1 MSLFDKIIAGQVQV
15 TNLDA
20 TEANTETVVEG
31 FEDVAGDEGVSEE
44 VIETT
49 ENSAGEET
57 VTESEELN
65 TELLDTQEDAEEV
78 ADVEEEV
85 EEAQEAAVAT
95 ESFLANLFAAKM
107 TGGLTE
113 VHCEL
118 AHEHVNYISGRLGV
132 PAEHVPALDYS
143 TESFATVGGV
153 SMNTEGAIE
162 SVKNFFLKILDGI
175 LKGIAWI
182 MDKGAQLV
190 SKLFN
195 NFEKMKS
202 YAAKVKEKLDKAT
215 AAPKEKSY
223 KSHGGA
229 LSLYINGKLST
240 PSECVAAMQ
249 AVADEI
255 AKRWTVQKIGSF
267 GEKIGQATLQ
277 TVEEIEKDVDGGMK
291 YAELNNN
298 KSGASKDDHTASAD
312 MVVRRTLGASAEEV
326 WKTLPFVGGTPV
338 SSQEAAR
345 AGVKLKQSEKCFV
358 SRALPRNKV
367 GVTVVGTSTN
377 DAGEKGH
384 SGRIYSRITN
394 YKVAEKSGDVQIPV
408 QSRADL
414 QAAVAGIE
422 KLLGQ
427 MQQIKKLI
435 DATKPVAGKL
445 KTVIWKLRTKYV
457 AISKKAREGRGFMA
471 NIRATRV
478 SIMYINDL
486 IGLLREPGTSFSTYV
501 LFEVKGLLDVISK
514 QADLMAPSKDD

>member
-31 FEDVAGDEGVSEE
+31 FEDVAGDEGVSE
-44 VIETT
+44 TT

-78 ADVEEEV
+78 AGVEEEV
-85 EEAQEAAVAT
+85 AEAEEAAVAT
-95 ESFLANLFAAKM
+95 EAFLGNLFAAKL

-132 PAEHVPALDYS
+132 PTEHVPALDFS
-143 TESFATVGGV
+143 SESFATLGGV
-153 SMNTEGAIE
+153 TMNTEGAIE

-202 YAAKVKEKLDKAT
+202 YAAKVKEKLAKAT
-215 AAPKEKSY
+215 GTPEESSY

-240 PSECVAAMQ
+240 PGQCVAAMQ
-249 AVADEI
+249 SVADEI
-255 AKRWTVQKIGSF
+255 AKRWSTS
-267 GEKIGQATLQ
+267 KIGQEGAAVSEATLKE
-277 TVEEIEKDVDGGMK
+277 VEQIEKNVDRADAYSEKFKTETG
-291 YAELNNN
+291 AAQHEHV
-298 KSGASKDDHTASAD
+298 KSAGIVFA
-312 MVVRRTLGASAEEV
+312 RTVGKTINGILGS
-326 WKTLPFVGGTPV
+326 LPFASGTKV
-338 SSQEAAR
+338 SSQEAKR
-345 AGVKLKQSEKCFV
+345 AGVTLKTSESCYL
-358 SRALPRNKV
+358 STHLPRNKV
-367 GVTVVGTSTN
+367 GVTVIGNSDDN
-377 DAGEKGH
+377 DGAKGN
-384 SGRIYSRITN
+384 SFRIYSRINN
-394 YKVAEKSGDVQIPV
+394 YKVAEKSGDVSIPV
-408 QSRADL
+408 QKQADL
-414 QAAVAGIE
+414 LAAVAGIE
-422 KLLGQ
+422 KLLNQ

-435 DATKPVAGKL
+435 DAAKPAAGKL
-445 KTVIWKLRTKYV
+445 KNVIWKLRTKYV

-471 NIRATRV
+471 NIRATRT
-478 SIMYINDL
+478 SIMIVNDM

-514 QADLMAPSKDD
+514 QADLLTPKESD

>member
-95 ESFLANLFAAKM
+95 EAFLANLFGAQM

-143 TESFATVGGV
+143 SESFATLGGV

-202 YAAKVKEKLDKAT
+202 YAAKVKEKLAKAT
-215 AAPKEKSY
+215 GTPEESTY

-229 LSLYINGKLST
+229 LSLYIDGKLST
-240 PSECVAAMQ
+240 PGQCVAAMQ
-249 AVADEI
+249 SVADEI
-255 AKRWTVQKIGSF
+255 AKRWSTS
-267 GEKIGQATLQ
+267 KIGQEGAAVGEATLKE
-277 TVEEIEKDVDGGMK
+277 VEQIEKNVDRADVYSEKFKTETGATQHEHVKSAGMVFARTVGK
-291 YAELNNN
+291 TINSILGSMPFT
-298 KSGASKDDHTASAD
+298 SGTK
-312 MVVRRTLGASAEEV
+312 
-326 WKTLPFVGGTPV
+326 V
-338 SSQEAAR
+338 SSQEAKR
-345 AGVKLKQSEKCFV
+345 AGVTLKTSESCYL
-358 SRALPRNKV
+358 STHLPRNKV
-367 GVTVVGTSTN
+367 GVTIIGNSDDN
-377 DAGEKGH
+377 SGAKGN
-384 SGRIYSRITN
+384 SMRVYSRINN
-394 YKVAEKSGDVQIPV
+394 YKVAEKSGDVNIPI
-408 QSRADL
+408 QKQADL
-414 QAAVAGIE
+414 LAAVAGIE
-422 KLLGQ
+422 KLLNQ

-435 DATKPVAGKL
+435 DAAKPAAGKL
-445 KTVIWKLRTKYV
+445 KNVIWKLRTKYV

-478 SIMYINDL
+478 AIMLVNDM
-486 IGLLREPGTSFSTYV
+486 IGMLREPGTSFSTYV

-514 QADLMAPSKDD
+514 QADLLTPKESD

>member
-20 TEANTETVVEG
+20 TEANVEGVVEG
-31 FEDVAGDEGVSEE
+31 FEDVAGEDEAPEE
-44 VIETT
+44 TIETT

-65 TELLDTQEDAEEV
+65 TELLDTADDAEEV
-78 ADVEEEV
+78 ANVEEEV
-85 EEAQEAAVAT
+85 AEAEEAAVAT

-118 AHEHVNYISGRLGV
+118 AHEHVSYISGRLGV
-132 PAEHVPALDYS
+132 PAEHVPALDFS

-153 SMNTEGAIE
+153 TMSTEGAIE

-202 YAAKVKEKLDKAT
+202 YAAKVKEKLAKAT
-215 AAPKEKSY
+215 GTPEESTY

-240 PSECVAAMQ
+240 PGQCVAAMQ
-249 AVADEI
+249 SVADEI
-255 AKRWTVQKIGSF
+255 AKRWSTS
-267 GEKIGQATLQ
+267 KIGQEGAAVGEATLKE
-277 TVEEIEKDVDGGMK
+277 VEQIEKNVDRADAYSEK
-291 YAELNNN
+291 YKTETGAAQHEHV
-298 KSGASKDDHTASAD
+298 KSAGIVFA
-312 MVVRRTLGASAEEV
+312 RTVGKTVNSILGSM
-326 WKTLPFVGGTPV
+326 PFTSGTKV
-338 SSQEAAR
+338 SSQEAKR
-345 AGVKLKQSEKCFV
+345 AGVTLKTSESCYL
-358 SRALPRNKV
+358 STHLPRNKV
-367 GVTVVGTSTN
+367 GVTVIGNSDDN
-377 DAGEKGH
+377 SGAKGN
-384 SGRIYSRITN
+384 SMRVYSRINN
-394 YKVAEKSGDVQIPV
+394 YKVAEKSGDVNIPI
-408 QSRADL
+408 QKQADL
-414 QAAVAGIE
+414 LAAVAGIE
-422 KLLGQ
+422 KLLNQ
-427 MQQIKKLI
+427 MQQIKKLM
-435 DATKPVAGKL
+435 DAAKPAAGKL
-445 KTVIWKLRTKYV
+445 KNVIWKLRTKYV

-478 SIMYINDL
+478 SIMLVNDM
-486 IGLLREPGTSFSTYV
+486 IGMLREPGTSFSTYV

-514 QADLMAPSKDD
+514 QADLLTPKDAE

>member
-65 TELLDTQEDAEEV
+65 TELLDTADDAEEV
-78 ADVEEEV
+78 AEVEEEV
-85 EEAQEAAVAT
+85 AEAEEAAVAT

-118 AHEHVNYISGRLGV
+118 AHEHVSYISGRLGV
-132 PAEHVPALDYS
+132 PAEHVPALDFS

-202 YAAKVKEKLDKAT
+202 YAAKVKEKLAKAT
-215 AAPKEKSY
+215 GTPEESTY

-240 PSECVAAMQ
+240 PGQCVAAMQ
-249 AVADEI
+249 SVADEI
-255 AKRWTVQKIGSF
+255 AKRWSTS
-267 GEKIGQATLQ
+267 KIGQEGAAVGEATLKE
-277 TVEEIEKDVDGGMK
+277 VEQIEKNVDRADAYSEK
-291 YAELNNN
+291 YKTETGATQHEHV
-298 KSGASKDDHTASAD
+298 KSAGIVFA
-312 MVVRRTLGASAEEV
+312 RTVGKTVNSILGSM
-326 WKTLPFVGGTPV
+326 PFTSGTKV
-338 SSQEAAR
+338 SSQEAKR
-345 AGVKLKQSEKCFV
+345 AGVTLKTSESCYL
-358 SRALPRNKV
+358 STHLPRNKV
-367 GVTVVGTSTN
+367 GVTVIGNSDDN
-377 DAGEKGH
+377 SGAKGN
-384 SGRIYSRITN
+384 SMRVYSRINN
-394 YKVAEKSGDVQIPV
+394 YKVAEKSGDVNIPI
-408 QSRADL
+408 QKQADL
-414 QAAVAGIE
+414 LAAVAGIE
-422 KLLGQ
+422 KLLNQ
-427 MQQIKKLI
+427 MQQIKKLM
-435 DATKPVAGKL
+435 DAAKPAAGKL
-445 KTVIWKLRTKYV
+445 KNVIWKLRTKYV

-478 SIMYINDL
+478 AIMLVNDM
-486 IGLLREPGTSFSTYV
+486 IGMLREPGTSFSTYV

-514 QADLMAPSKDD
+514 QADLLTPKEEN

>member
-78 ADVEEEV
+78 AGVEEEV
-85 EEAQEAAVAT
+85 AEAEEAAVAT
-95 ESFLANLFAAKM
+95 EAFLGNLFAAKL

-132 PAEHVPALDYS
+132 PTEHVPALDFS
-143 TESFATVGGV
+143 SESFATLGGV
-153 SMNTEGAIE
+153 TMNTEGAIE

-202 YAAKVKEKLDKAT
+202 YAAKVKEKLAKAT
-215 AAPKEKSY
+215 GTPEESTY

-240 PSECVAAMQ
+240 PGQCVAAMQ
-249 AVADEI
+249 SVADEI
-255 AKRWTVQKIGSF
+255 AKRWSTS
-267 GEKIGQATLQ
+267 KIGQEGAAVGEATLKE
-277 TVEEIEKDVDGGMK
+277 VEQIEKNVDRADVYSEKFKTETGATQHEHVKSAGMVFARTVGK
-291 YAELNNN
+291 TINSILGSMPFT
-298 KSGASKDDHTASAD
+298 SGTK
-312 MVVRRTLGASAEEV
+312 
-326 WKTLPFVGGTPV
+326 V
-338 SSQEAAR
+338 SSQEAKR
-345 AGVKLKQSEKCFV
+345 AGVTLKTSESCYL
-358 SRALPRNKV
+358 STHLPRNKV
-367 GVTVVGTSTN
+367 GVTIIGNSDDN
-377 DAGEKGH
+377 SGAKGN
-384 SGRIYSRITN
+384 SMRVYSRINN
-394 YKVAEKSGDVQIPV
+394 YKVAEKSGDVNIPI
-408 QSRADL
+408 QKQADL
-414 QAAVAGIE
+414 LAAVAGIE
-422 KLLGQ
+422 KLLNQ

-435 DATKPVAGKL
+435 DAAKPAAGKL
-445 KTVIWKLRTKYV
+445 KNVIWKLRTKYV

-478 SIMYINDL
+478 AIMLVNDM
-486 IGLLREPGTSFSTYV
+486 IGMLREPGTSFSTYV

-514 QADLMAPSKDD
+514 QADLLTPKEEN

>member
-202 YAAKVKEKLDKAT
+202 YAAKVKEKLGKAT
-215 AAPKEKSY
+215 TAPKEKSY

-249 AVADEI
+249 SVADEI
-255 AKRWTVQKIGSF
+255 AKRWSVQKVGDF
-267 GEKIGQATLQ
+267 GVKIGEATLQ
-277 TVEEIEKDVDGGMK
+277 TIEQIEKDVDGGLK
-291 YAELNNN
+291 YAEANSY
-298 KSGASKDDHTASAD
+298 KSGASKDEHTFGAD

-326 WKTLPFVGGTPV
+326 AKTLPFIGGSPV

-345 AGVKLKQSEKCFV
+345 AGVTLKQSEKCYV
-358 SRALPRNKV
+358 SRHLPRNKV
-367 GVTVVGTSTN
+367 GVTVIGVSEN

-384 SGRIYSRITN
+384 SSRIYSRINN

-422 KLLGQ
+422 KLLNQ

-445 KTVIWKLRTKYV
+445 KTVVWKLRTKYV

-478 SIMYINDL
+478 SIMKINDL

-514 QADLMAPSKDD
+514 QADLMTPSKND

>member
-65 TELLDTQEDAEEV
+65 TELLDTQEEAEEV
-78 ADVEEEV
+78 VDVEEEV

-132 PAEHVPALDYS
+132 PSEHVPALDFS
-143 TESFATVGGV
+143 SESFATLGGV
-153 SMNTEGAIE
+153 TMNTEGAIE

-202 YAAKVKEKLDKAT
+202 YAAKVKEKLAKAT
-215 AAPKEKSY
+215 GTPENSTY

-229 LSLYINGKLST
+229 LSLYIDGKLST
-240 PSECVAAMQ
+240 PGQCVAAMQ
-249 AVADEI
+249 SVADEI
-255 AKRWTVQKIGSF
+255 AKRWNVSKLGQEGAAV
-267 GEKIGQATLQ
+267 GEATLNE
-277 TVEEIEKDVDGGMK
+277 VEQIEKNVDRGTS
-291 YAELNNN
+291 YAENNN
-298 KSGASKDDHTASAD
+298 QKVGASQSEHVATAGGVFA
-312 MVVRRTLGASAEEV
+312 
-326 WKTLPFVGGTPV
+326 KTLRKTREQVLASMPFAGGSKV

-345 AGVKLKQSEKCFV
+345 AGVTLKSSEECYLSTK
-358 SRALPRNKV
+358 LPRNKV
-367 GVTVVGTSTN
+367 GVTVIGKSEN
-377 DAGEKGH
+377 NNGEKGN
-384 SGRIYSRITN
+384 SQRLYSRINN
-394 YKVAEKSGDVQIPV
+394 YKVAEKSGDVNIPI
-408 QSRADL
+408 QKQADL

-422 KLLGQ
+422 KLLNQ
-427 MQQIKKLI
+427 MQQIKRLI
-435 DATKPVAGKL
+435 DAAKPAAGKL
-445 KTVIWKLRTKYV
+445 KNVIWKLRTKYV

-478 SIMYINDL
+478 SIMLVNDM
-486 IGLLREPGTSFSTYV
+486 IGMLREPGTSFSTYV

-514 QADLMAPSKDD
+514 QADLLTPKETN

>member
-20 TEANTETVVEG
+20 TEANVEGVVEG
-31 FEDVAGDEGVSEE
+31 FEDVAGEDEAPEE
-44 VIETT
+44 TIETT

-65 TELLDTQEDAEEV
+65 TELLDTADDAEEV
-78 ADVEEEV
+78 ANVEEEV
-85 EEAQEAAVAT
+85 AEAEEAAVAT

-118 AHEHVNYISGRLGV
+118 AHEHVSYISGRLGV
-132 PAEHVPALDYS
+132 PAEHVPALDFS

-153 SMNTEGAIE
+153 TMNTEGAIE

-202 YAAKVKEKLDKAT
+202 YAAKVKEKLAKAT
-215 AAPKEKSY
+215 GTPEESTY

-240 PSECVAAMQ
+240 PGQCVAAMQ
-249 AVADEI
+249 SVADEI
-255 AKRWTVQKIGSF
+255 AKRWSTS
-267 GEKIGQATLQ
+267 KIGQESAAVGEATLKE
-277 TVEEIEKDVDGGMK
+277 VEQIEKNVDRADAYSEK
-291 YAELNNN
+291 YKTETGATRHEHV
-298 KSGASKDDHTASAD
+298 KSAGIVFASTVGKTVNSI
-312 MVVRRTLGASAEEV
+312 LGSM
-326 WKTLPFVGGTPV
+326 PFTSGTKV
-338 SSQEAAR
+338 SSQEAKR
-345 AGVKLKQSEKCFV
+345 AGVTLKTSESCYL
-358 SRALPRNKV
+358 STHLPRNKV
-367 GVTVVGTSTN
+367 GVTVIGNSDDN
-377 DAGEKGH
+377 SGAKGN
-384 SGRIYSRITN
+384 SMRVYSRINN
-394 YKVAEKSGDVQIPV
+394 YKVAEKSGDVNIPI
-408 QSRADL
+408 QKQADL
-414 QAAVAGIE
+414 LAAVAGIE
-422 KLLGQ
+422 KLLNQ
-427 MQQIKKLI
+427 MQQIKKLM
-435 DATKPVAGKL
+435 DAAKPAAGKL
-445 KTVIWKLRTKYV
+445 KNVIWKLRTKYV

-478 SIMYINDL
+478 AIMLVNDM
-486 IGLLREPGTSFSTYV
+486 IGMLREPGTSFSTYV

-514 QADLMAPSKDD
+514 QADLLTPKDAE

>member
-20 TEANTETVVEG
+20 TEANVEGVVEG
-31 FEDVAGDEGVSEE
+31 FEDVAGEDEAPEE
-44 VIETT
+44 TIETT

-65 TELLDTQEDAEEV
+65 TELLDTADDAEEV
-78 ADVEEEV
+78 ANVEEEV
-85 EEAQEAAVAT
+85 AEAEEAAVAT

-118 AHEHVNYISGRLGV
+118 AHEHVSYISGRLGV
-132 PAEHVPALDYS
+132 PAEHVPALDFS

-153 SMNTEGAIE
+153 TMNTEGAIE

-202 YAAKVKEKLDKAT
+202 YAAKVKEKLAKAT
-215 AAPKEKSY
+215 GTPEESTY

-240 PSECVAAMQ
+240 PGQCVAAMQ
-249 AVADEI
+249 SVADEI
-255 AKRWTVQKIGSF
+255 AKRWSTS
-267 GEKIGQATLQ
+267 KIGQEGAAVGEATLKE
-277 TVEEIEKDVDGGMK
+277 VEQIEKNVDRADAYSEK
-291 YAELNNN
+291 YKTETGAAQHEHV
-298 KSGASKDDHTASAD
+298 KSAGIVFA
-312 MVVRRTLGASAEEV
+312 RTVGKTVNSILGSM
-326 WKTLPFVGGTPV
+326 PFTSGTKV
-338 SSQEAAR
+338 SSQEAKR
-345 AGVKLKQSEKCFV
+345 AGVTLKTSESCYL
-358 SRALPRNKV
+358 STHLPRNKV
-367 GVTVVGTSTN
+367 GVTVIGNSDDN
-377 DAGEKGH
+377 SGAKGN
-384 SGRIYSRITN
+384 SMRVYSRINN
-394 YKVAEKSGDVQIPV
+394 YKVAEKSGDVNIPI
-408 QSRADL
+408 QKQADL
-414 QAAVAGIE
+414 LAAVAGIE
-422 KLLGQ
+422 KLLNQ
-427 MQQIKKLI
+427 MQQIKKLM
-435 DATKPVAGKL
+435 DAAKPAAGKL
-445 KTVIWKLRTKYV
+445 KNVIWKLRTKYV

-478 SIMYINDL
+478 SIMLVNDM
-486 IGLLREPGTSFSTYV
+486 IGMLREPGTSFSTYV

-514 QADLMAPSKDD
+514 QADLLTPKDAE

>member
-20 TEANTETVVEG
+20 TEANVEGVVEG
-31 FEDVAGDEGVSEE
+31 FEDVAGEDEAPEE
-44 VIETT
+44 TIETT

-65 TELLDTQEDAEEV
+65 TELLDTADDAEEV
-78 ADVEEEV
+78 ANVEEEV

-118 AHEHVNYISGRLGV
+118 AHEHVSYISGRLGV
-132 PAEHVPALDYS
+132 PAEHVPALDFS

-153 SMNTEGAIE
+153 TMNTEGAIE

-202 YAAKVKEKLDKAT
+202 YAAKVKEKLAKAT
-215 AAPKEKSY
+215 GTPEESTY

-240 PSECVAAMQ
+240 PGQCVAAMQ
-249 AVADEI
+249 SVADEI
-255 AKRWTVQKIGSF
+255 AKRWSTS
-267 GEKIGQATLQ
+267 KIGQEGAAVGEATLKE
-277 TVEEIEKDVDGGMK
+277 VEQIEKNVDRADAYSEK
-291 YAELNNN
+291 YKTETGATQHEHV
-298 KSGASKDDHTASAD
+298 KSAGIVFA
-312 MVVRRTLGASAEEV
+312 RTVGKTVNSILGSM
-326 WKTLPFVGGTPV
+326 PFTSGTKV
-338 SSQEAAR
+338 SSQEAKR
-345 AGVKLKQSEKCFV
+345 AGVTLKTSESCYL
-358 SRALPRNKV
+358 STHLPRNKV
-367 GVTVVGTSTN
+367 GVTVIGNSDDN
-377 DAGEKGH
+377 SGAKGN
-384 SGRIYSRITN
+384 SMRVYSRINN
-394 YKVAEKSGDVQIPV
+394 YKVAEKSGDVNIPI
-408 QSRADL
+408 QKQADL
-414 QAAVAGIE
+414 LAAVAGIE
-422 KLLGQ
+422 KLLNQ
-427 MQQIKKLI
+427 MQQIKKLM
-435 DATKPVAGKL
+435 DAAKPAAGKL
-445 KTVIWKLRTKYV
+445 KNVIWKLRTKYV

-478 SIMYINDL
+478 AIMLVNDM
-486 IGLLREPGTSFSTYV
+486 IGMLREPGTSFSTYV

-514 QADLMAPSKDD
+514 QADLLTPKDAE